1 MPDHIQ
7 NVNGEVIA
15 GKHKN
20 DASNDRIRGE
30 WGRTKKEEVRNKKD
44 RFNKVVST
52 IKLKT
57 YGIKLKRWIIWKLM
71 SNLVV
76 EFMTTNWLQWRVE
89 WLKAPTRLEVL
100 CLKMKMMK
108 KIRISK
114 VSSRPSL
121 VEMTKMAEAKG
132 SKRKYENEQGD
143 KNEDKIGILGYRNW
157 DFVCRAEGRLL

>member
-1 MPDHIQ
+1 M
-7 NVNGEVIA
+7 
-15 GKHKN
+15 
-20 DASNDRIRGE
+20 R
-30 WGRTKKEEVRNKKD
+30 
-44 RFNKVVST
+44 
-52 IKLKT
+52 
-57 YGIKLKRWIIWKLM
+57 
-71 SNLVV
+71 
-76 EFMTTNWLQWRVE
+76 
-89 WLKAPTRLEVL
+89 
-100 CLKMKMMK
+100 MMK